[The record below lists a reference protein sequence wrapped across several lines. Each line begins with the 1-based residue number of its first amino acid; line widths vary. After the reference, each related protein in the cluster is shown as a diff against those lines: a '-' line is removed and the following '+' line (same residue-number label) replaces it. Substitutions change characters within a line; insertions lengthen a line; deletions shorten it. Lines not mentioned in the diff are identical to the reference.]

1 MVLNKISIVSNYNN
15 ITNKDCIE
23 DSKDTGNRNK
33 GIKYILEI
41 RGIEYGLS
49 IIRKI
54 VYYFFRRE
62 I

>member
-33 GIKYILEI
+33 GIKYLILYNRAVDNI
-41 RGIEYGLS
+41 AKLS
-49 IIRKI
+49 MK
-54 VYYFFRRE
+54 
-62 I
+62 

>member
-23 DSKDTGNRNK
+23 DSKDTGDRNK

-41 RGIEYGLS
+41 RGIKYG
-49 IIRKI
+49 KNG
-54 VYYFFRRE
+54 RE
-62 I
+62 IVKTRND

>member
-23 DSKDTGNRNK
+23 DSKDTSDRNK

-41 RGIEYGLS
+41 RGIKY
-49 IIRKI
+49 R
-54 VYYFFRRE
+54 
-62 I
+62 